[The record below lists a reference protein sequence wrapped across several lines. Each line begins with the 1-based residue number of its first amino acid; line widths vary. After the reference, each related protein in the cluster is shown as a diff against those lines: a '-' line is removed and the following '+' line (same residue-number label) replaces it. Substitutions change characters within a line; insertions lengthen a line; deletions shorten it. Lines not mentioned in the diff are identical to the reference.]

1 MSPTIWE
8 AMSNLCT
15 LDQKLSLAKQTNLA
29 VLHVMGAGGER
40 GMCCCP
46 YSVCVCMYVCMY
58 MYMYVFMRVCIA
70 RGLSQAHGNKPFS
83 PRQR

>member
-1 MSPTIWE
+1 
-8 AMSNLCT
+8 MSNLCT

-40 GMCCCP
+40 MCCCP

-70 RGLSQAHGNKPFS
+70 RG
-83 PRQR
+83 